1 MRDIQLQI
9 CLFLFSIIFL
19 LQITSKGKIV
29 SFGTQKRIKDLEYE
43 HLSLQITQEM
53 VPSARLIVYYIV
65 GEEPAELVA
74 DSVWLNVEQK
84 CGSSLDVSSK
94 IGTEICGFAFI
105 LWSDFNLV
113 LHNFFNTSLMC
124 WNVNFWMH
132 WFLNNVFW
140 RLLTFVSCL

>member
-1 MRDIQLQI
+1 MK
-9 CLFLFSIIFL
+9 IIIMHERHSTSNLSFFVLHHLL

-43 HLSLQITQEM
+43 HLSFQITQEM

-94 IGTEICGFAFI
+94 ISAEICGFAFI
-105 LWSDFNLV
+105 L
-113 LHNFFNTSLMC
+113 
-124 WNVNFWMH
+124 
-132 WFLNNVFW
+132 
-140 RLLTFVSCL
+140 